1 MASDV
6 LVELVNKG
14 RLNDLWLLSSS
25 SRTDGLSGSGMVV
38 HIGRF
43 SRAIGGGGGVACA
56 RPIAIGTAMDG
67 GRSAR
72 GRRSNLHGITGGLA
86 GGRNGGGKDRN
97 LAGFAGRIDSSED
110 KRTSGRGI
118 GETAHLARR
127 NRGGGRREEEKQEEE
142 GGRGEKRGREE
153 EGKEK
158 E

>member
-1 MASDV
+1 MI
-6 LVELVNKG
+6 
-14 RLNDLWLLSSS
+14 
-25 SRTDGLSGSGMVV
+25 

-43 SRAIGGGGGVACA
+43 SRAIGGGGGVVCA
-56 RPIAIGTAMDG
+56 RPIAIGTAMNG
-67 GRSAR
+67 GRGTR
-72 GRRSNLHGITGGLA
+72 GRRSNLHGVTGGLA
-86 GGRNGGGKDRN
+86 GGRNRGGKDRN

-127 NRGGGRREEEKQEEE
+127 NQGGEGREGGAGARGGGGRER
-142 GGRGEKRGREE
+142 GRGGKKEEEE

>member
-43 SRAIGGGGGVACA
+43 SRTIGGGGVACA
-56 RPIAIGTAMDG
+56 RPVAIGTAMDG

-72 GRRSNLHGITGGLA
+72 GRRSNLHGVTGGLA

-127 NRGGGRREEEKQEEE
+127 NRGEGGGRRRSRKRRE
-142 GGRGEKRGREE
+142 GGRGGKRGREE